1 MDERMSEMRTYE
13 CWVYA
18 LECRADMVS
27 KPEAEAVLAAQDK
40 VIAERDKEIAK
51 LKADYD
57 KVRGRLQTANI
68 INDELKQKL
77 RNKKYKR

>member
-1 MDERMSEMRTYE
+1 
-13 CWVYA
+13 
-18 LECRADMVS
+18 MVS